1 MASHG
6 QVLRLHQGRC
16 KPETAFQVAARCL
29 QVGSEPDFRI
39 LGTCA
44 VSPRLDCQRYVRFL
58 SPTTSRATG
67 SAG

>member
-44 VSPRLDCQRYVRFL
+44 VSPRLDF
-58 SPTTSRATG
+58 
-67 SAG
+67 